1 MLICVVFS
9 NYFNKDVI
17 INKKRR
23 NKMEDDKSVKLRKTV
38 TIISLILMFAL
49 WGAAFYYVGN
59 PLIKYIS
66 EPEKF
71 QAWVDSH
78 GIMGRVLFIAAMT
91 LQIVVAIIPGEPF
104 EIAAGYA
111 FGFWEGTLLC
121 EIAILLGSAVVF
133 IFVKNFGVKA
143 LQLFFP
149 LEKINSLKF
158 IRNSDK
164 FRKIVFAVMLIPG
177 TPKDLLTYAAGL
189 TPLQLKEWLV
199 LTCLARIPSVVTST
213 IGGHALGG
221 AEYLTAIIVFAVT
234 AAVSLLGLYV
244 FNKISARKNGDG
256 KMK

>member
-133 IFVKNFGVKA
+133 FFV
-143 LQLFFP
+143 
-149 LEKINSLKF
+149 KINSLKF

-244 FNKISARKNGDG
+244 FNKISARKNDDG

>member
-1 MLICVVFS
+1 
-9 NYFNKDVI
+9 
-17 INKKRR
+17 
-23 NKMEDDKSVKLRKTV
+23 MEDDKSIKLRKTV
-38 TIISLILMFAL
+38 TLLSLALMLAL
-49 WGAAFYYVGN
+49 WGAIFYYVGN

-71 QAWVDSH
+71 QAWIGSH
-78 GIMGRVLFIAAMT
+78 GILGRVLFVGAMT

-121 EIAILLGSAVVF
+121 ETTIFTGSAVVF
-133 IFVKNFGVKA
+133 VFVKKYGLRA

-149 LEKINSLKF
+149 SEKINSLKF
-158 IRNSDK
+158 IRNSHK

-189 TPLQLKEWLV
+189 TPLRLKEWLV
-199 LTCLARIPSVVTST
+199 ITCLARIPSVVTST

-221 AEYLTAIIVFAVT
+221 ANYLTAVTVFAVT
-234 AAVSLLGLYV
+234 AAASFLGLVV
-244 FNKISARKNGDG
+244 FNKISGRKEDEEHSRISGEDEHDHSEF
-256 KMK
+256 

>member
-1 MLICVVFS
+1 
-9 NYFNKDVI
+9 
-17 INKKRR
+17 
-23 NKMEDDKSVKLRKTV
+23 MESDKSIKLRKTI
-38 TIISLILMFAL
+38 TILSLILMLAL
-49 WGAAFYYVGN
+49 WGAVFWYVGN

-78 GIMGRVLFIAAMT
+78 GIIGRVLFIAAMI
-91 LQIVVAIIPGEPF
+91 LQIVVAVIPGEPF

-121 EIAILLGSAVVF
+121 EIAILLGSAIVF
-133 IFVKNFGVKA
+133 IFVKKFGVKA
-143 LQLFFP
+143 LQLFFS

-158 IRNSDK
+158 VKNSKK
-164 FRKIVFAVMLIPG
+164 FRKLVFVIMLIPG

-189 TPLQLKEWLV
+189 TPLQLNEWLV

-221 AEYLTAIIVFAVT
+221 AEYLTATIVFAVT

-244 FNKISARKNGDG
+244 FNKISERKSHDRNGQ
-256 KMK
+256 